1 MELTSLA
8 VPRVERGLAPH
19 AFLVDDDRRS
29 QVLQGV
35 DVGAGRGGHE
45 ALDEAGVGLVDE
57 ASRLRGDRGTARQR
71 RCPGLLARLVLTQ
84 AVKECASVATSLARR
99 RPTVIGTA
107 DTAYTCGVRT
117 PKVLSDAVNDEDTWV
132 STLADAHAEAT
143 NREVQAID
151 DAFSELLSAIDAK
164 KKEVG
169 QYVDEE

>member
-57 ASRLRGDRGTARQR
+57 ASRLRGDRGEDQ
-71 RCPGLLARLVLTQ
+71 GGLARSGH
-84 AVKECASVATSLARR
+84 AGEDGETSLGDRQ
-99 RPTVIGTA
+99 V
-107 DTAYTCGVRT
+107 
-117 PKVLSDAVNDEDTWV
+117 DAANDEDTWV